1 MTEPLKGMPSTPPSY
16 SGFLTVSQ
24 ETDSHI
30 FFWFF
35 PASVTDKR
43 KNPLFL
49 YRARL
54 ANGKINFQEV
64 SAAGAPMVIWLQGGP
79 GSSSMYGL
87 FEIHG
92 PISAVQGEDGEVNMG
107 ENKQ

>member
-1 MTEPLKGMPSTPPSY
+1 M
-16 SGFLTVSQ
+16 
-24 ETDSHI
+24 
-30 FFWFF
+30 
-35 PASVTDKR
+35 
-43 KNPLFL
+43 

-54 ANGKINFQEV
+54 TNGKINFKEI
-64 SAAGAPMVIWLQGGP
+64 SAASAPVVIWLQGGP